1 MIQVEN
7 LTKYYG
13 DLAAIKD
20 VSLNVDKSRF
30 RRSPEGRGRL
40 PEMRRGGLGDMSRS
54 RPCGNDYWQTFH
66 MKWNRH

>member
-20 VSLNVDKSRF
+20 VSFNIDR
-30 RRSPEGRGRL
+30 
-40 PEMRRGGLGDMSRS
+40 
-54 RPCGNDYWQTFH
+54 
-66 MKWNRH
+66 

>member
-20 VSLNVDKSRF
+20 VNFSVERCNIVKLLTSFLCKWLLSAQSAESLTQFK
-30 RRSPEGRGRL
+30 
-40 PEMRRGGLGDMSRS
+40 
-54 RPCGNDYWQTFH
+54 
-66 MKWNRH
+66 

>member
-20 VSLNVDKSRF
+20 VSFNVDNGVLNLQAKSNITHTN
-30 RRSPEGRGRL
+30 L
-40 PEMRRGGLGDMSRS
+40 
-54 RPCGNDYWQTFH
+54 
-66 MKWNRH
+66 

>member
-20 VSLNVDKSRF
+20 VSFSVEKCDIVKLPTSFLCKWLLSA
-30 RRSPEGRGRL
+30 RL
-40 PEMRRGGLGDMSRS
+40 SNL
-54 RPCGNDYWQTFH
+54 
-66 MKWNRH
+66 

>member
-20 VSLNVDKSRF
+20 VSFGVEKGVDYS
-30 RRSPEGRGRL
+30 
-40 PEMRRGGLGDMSRS
+40 D
-54 RPCGNDYWQTFH
+54 
-66 MKWNRH
+66 